1 MQEWQLNMCHW
12 FLKVVSFVCQQLDKC
27 GINIPPYALVNREY
41 PDQELDYFVEEEDYV
56 EVHGKRIMKP
66 FVEKPVD
73 GMLVL
78 IAKYGMEILHHDC
91 KELHKGLHGHRCW

>member
-1 MQEWQLNMCHW
+1 MAAQHVPL
-12 FLKVVSFVCQQLDKC
+12 VSFVCQQLDKC